1 MPPIRP
7 FQHKRGGRDPLK
19 ADEWNRLVDI
29 VEGLANL
36 SVAPPLRMLT
46 TGKAQTIAMGP
57 VVTSEF
63 FVGKIHNLGPAA
75 EANYTDQRYWVKEQ
89 EITNTGEAD
98 TTDLTWGD
106 LTDGLWVTATNL
118 AEVLSESHF
127 LLDNNSYRVV
137 VFKGKDQTPIPRYY
151 FYNLGDYELGATDPH
166 VMSPTPEGTEAPA
179 TGTWLRTNQPA
190 DKDGVSINVHTR
202 TVYDEGTSETTTT
215 TF

>member
-7 FQHKRGGRDPLK
+7 FQHKRAGIDPLK

-46 TGKAQTIAMGP
+46 TGKAQTISMGP
-57 VVTSEF
+57 ITTSEF

-118 AEVLSESHF
+118 AEVISESHDF
-127 LLDNNSYRVV
+127 PENDNYRVIV
-137 VFKGKDQTPIPRYY
+137 YKVSDQTPISRYV
-151 FYNLGDYELGATDPH
+151 F
-166 VMSPTPEGTEAPA
+166 
-179 TGTWLRTNQPA
+179 
-190 DKDGVSINVHTR
+190 
-202 TVYDEGTSETTTT
+202 TSLPIVVD
-215 TF
+215 